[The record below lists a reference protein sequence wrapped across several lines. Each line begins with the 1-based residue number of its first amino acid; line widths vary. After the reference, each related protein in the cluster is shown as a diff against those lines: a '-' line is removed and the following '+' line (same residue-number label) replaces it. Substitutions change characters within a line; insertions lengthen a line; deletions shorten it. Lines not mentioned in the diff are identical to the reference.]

1 MQPLSASSRCG
12 PGLEFYIFD
21 PHGNLLRFGCAP
33 EEVGDTPFPGARK
46 TQ

>member
-1 MQPLSASSRCG
+1 MHPLPASRAR
-12 PGLEFYIFD
+12 GLEFYIFD

-33 EEVGDTPFPGARK
+33 EEVGDTSFPGARK